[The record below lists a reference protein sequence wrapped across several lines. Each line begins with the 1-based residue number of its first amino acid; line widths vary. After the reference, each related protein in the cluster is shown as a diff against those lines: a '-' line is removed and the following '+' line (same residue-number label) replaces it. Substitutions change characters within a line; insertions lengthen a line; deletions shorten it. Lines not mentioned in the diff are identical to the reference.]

1 LTSREVDPDRKKA
14 TEATIMNPAISFFWW
29 RGIAIIATIAAVV
42 FWHAE
47 AWAQVVVV
55 VNGEPIT
62 AYDVEQRTRLMQLA
76 THKAPARQE
85 VLNELIDDK
94 LKVQIGKRYELEM
107 PDSAVDS
114 AFENVARSSRTTPE
128 QFGKAL
134 TAAGVDIKA
143 FKERL
148 RADAVWGQ
156 IVRGKFQSSLQVG
169 EKDVFTALESRN
181 KGEADFGFEYR
192 LTPIVFVVPRGS
204 PEAAIEARRR
214 EAEALR
220 QRFQDCEEGI
230 PFARA
235 LRDVAVRE
243 PITRAS
249 ADLAVALRGVLD
261 GIEVGR
267 LTPPEVTQGGVE
279 MFALCSKNQT
289 TQDTPGKREMR
300 DQMFAQKFQ
309 AQAKRYLKELRNAA
323 MIEYR

>member
-1 LTSREVDPDRKKA
+1 
-14 TEATIMNPAISFFWW
+14 MNIVISFSTC
-29 RGIAIIATIAAVV
+29 RRCIAIVATIAALML
-42 FWHAE
+42 WHAQ
-47 AWAQVVVV
+47 ARAQVVVV

-62 AYDVEQRTRLMQLA
+62 AYDVDQRQRLMQLG
-76 THKAPARQE
+76 TQKVPTRQD

-94 LKVQIGKRYELEM
+94 LKVHIGKRYELEL

-128 QFGKAL
+128 QFAKAL
-134 TAAGVDIKA
+134 AAAGVDIKA

-148 RADAVWGQ
+148 RADIVWGQ

-181 KGEADFGFEYR
+181 KSEDDVGFEYR

-204 PEAAIEARRR
+204 PEAVIEARRR

-220 QRFQDCEEGI
+220 QRFQNCEEGI
-230 PFARA
+230 RFARA

-243 PITRAS
+243 PIVRAS

-261 GIEVGR
+261 GIEVGK

-279 MFALCSKNQT
+279 MFALCSKKQT
-289 TQDTPGKREMR
+289 TVDTPGKREVR
-300 DQMFAQKFQ
+300 DKMFAQKFQ
-309 AQAKRYLKELRNAA
+309 AQAKRYLRELRNAA

>member
-1 LTSREVDPDRKKA
+1 MNIATSFSPCRRW
-14 TEATIMNPAISFFWW
+14 F
-29 RGIAIIATIAAVV
+29 AIIATIAAVLL
-42 FWHAE
+42 WHAE
-47 AWAQVVVV
+47 ARAQVVVV

-62 AYDVEQRTRLMQLA
+62 AYDVEQRQRLMQLA
-76 THKAPARQE
+76 TQKVPARQD

-114 AFENVARSSRTTPE
+114 AFENVARGSRTTPE

-134 TAAGVDIKA
+134 AAAGVDIKA

-181 KGEADFGFEYR
+181 KSEGDVGFEYR

-204 PEAAIEARRR
+204 PEAVIEARRR

-220 QRFQDCEEGI
+220 QRFQNCEEGI
-230 PFARA
+230 RFARA

-243 PITRAS
+243 PITRVS

-261 GIEVGR
+261 GIEVGK

-279 MFALCSKNQT
+279 MFALCSKKQT
-289 TQDTPGKREMR
+289 TADTPGKREMR